1 MSALLE
7 RWKSTQPVYR
17 FLIGFIGMMLVFYM
31 VYKSSLYETYIMT
44 PLLSGQ
50 AFLANAFL
58 NLIGFKTQAM
68 GDGILGDQF
77 RVSIKDGCDGMEATA
92 IYVFAILAFPMVAL
106 RQKWKGLITGVL
118 ILGVLNIIRIAGLYL
133 AGIYW
138 PQGFEFLHLH
148 GGVVIFIIIAVC
160 LWLIWVNQISSKT

>member
-138 PQGFEFLHLH
+138 PQGF
-148 GGVVIFIIIAVC
+148 
-160 LWLIWVNQISSKT
+160 